1 MQELLYRR
9 KSSILSNWRHHFI
22 IPFRHEI
29 SIVLRLLELRIRWYR
44 KNLQRTFTVI
54 TVACVD
60 QSKIYF
66 SFTRH
71 CNISLYRFVGQR
83 LSSHVFDYWV
93 SSLWHSGYFILIAD
107 ADDFGI
113 NLCKIRVDSNFQSIT
128 DTFEWH
134 SDEICRCHYCVCF
147 VLAIA
152 TWKLH
157 KHSGVCACVPSHES
171 WLYIKLLYIQ
181 YLTWQVPHTTWNFMC
196 GARICE
202 IFALAI
208 MHGIW
213 DAYETEY
220 LYIQSNQ
227 VVGCL
232 VQYWL
237 SYQPRD
243 GHPNCGL
250 RIRFQ
255 VSVQYVV

>member
-9 KSSILSNWRHHFI
+9 KSSILSNWRQHFI

-29 SIVLRLLELRIRWYR
+29 SIVLQLLELRIWWYR

-54 TVACVD
+54 TV
-60 QSKIYF
+60 
-66 SFTRH
+66 
-71 CNISLYRFVGQR
+71 VGQR

-93 SSLWHSGYFILIAD
+93 SSLWHSGYFILIAG

-134 SDEICRCHYCVCF
+134 SDEISRCYYCVCF

-157 KHSGVCACVPSHES
+157 KHSGVCACVPSHEL

-181 YLTWQVPHTTWNFMC
+181 YLTWQVPYMTWNFMC
-196 GARICE
+196 GARIHE

-213 DAYETEY
+213 DAHETEY

-227 VVGCL
+227 VVVCL

-237 SYQPRD
+237 SYLPRD
-243 GHPNCGL
+243 GHPNWGL
-250 RIRFQ
+250 RICFQ
-255 VSVQYVV
+255 VRVEYVV